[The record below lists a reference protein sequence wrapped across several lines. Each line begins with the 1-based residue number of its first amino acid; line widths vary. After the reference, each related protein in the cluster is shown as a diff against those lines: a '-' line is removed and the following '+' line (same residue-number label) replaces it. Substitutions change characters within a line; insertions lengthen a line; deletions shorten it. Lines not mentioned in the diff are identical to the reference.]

1 MEAAR
6 ALEIEPTP
14 VVETAPAWSLPDRG
28 KVGMVSFIIAE
39 SAIFTIFVVAY
50 LFYLGKSLTGP
61 SPGDVLEVPI
71 FYTICLLSSS
81 VTIHLAGKRL
91 ERGEQVTFLV
101 LWLLTIGLGGLFMYG
116 TAQEWHRLIDEHGLT
131 ISTNLF
137 GTTYYSLVGLHAFHV
152 TVGLL
157 MLAIVLG
164 LGIAGRVRAAH
175 SARVDVLSLYWHFV
189 DAVWVVVFTVV
200 YIIGR

>member
-1 MEAAR
+1 MAC
-6 ALEIEPTP
+6 L
-14 VVETAPAWSLPDRG
+14 
-28 KVGMVSFIIAE
+28 IIAE

-50 LFYLGKSLTGP
+50 LFYIGKSLSGP
-61 SPGDVLEVPI
+61 TPREVLETPI

-81 VTIHLAGKRL
+81 LTVHFAGKSL
-91 ERGEQVTFLV
+91 ERGSRAAFLV
-101 LWLLTIGLGGLFMYG
+101 LWLLTIVLGGLFLYG
-116 TAQEWHRLIDEHGLT
+116 TAQEWHRMIYEHGLT

-152 TVGLL
+152 TAGLT
-157 MLAIVLG
+157 MLTVVLLFG
-164 LGIAGRVRAAH
+164 LAGRVGPEQ

-200 YIIGR
+200 YVLGR